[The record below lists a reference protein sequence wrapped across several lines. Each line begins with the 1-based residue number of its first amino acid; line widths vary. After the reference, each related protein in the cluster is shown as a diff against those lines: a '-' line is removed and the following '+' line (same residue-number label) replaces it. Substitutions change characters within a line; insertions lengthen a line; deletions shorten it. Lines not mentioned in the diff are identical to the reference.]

1 MTEATSLL
9 PAQFGLEFDGNVPAS
24 IDPPEMKQ
32 HRTLP
37 SEVPFLFII
46 TALAIQAITVL
57 DKEYLVV
64 VSDNIPARGY
74 PVIAIGKLR
83 KSSS

>member
-1 MTEATSLL
+1 MIARFKLL
-9 PAQFGLEFDGNVPAS
+9 HVSKVAVTVH
-24 IDPPEMKQ
+24 PPEMKQ

-74 PVIAIGKLR
+74 PVIAIGRLR